1 MNFKFEK
8 CEKKEY
14 LEIETLENNKDEKL
28 AVIEQAI
35 LFIIDEHMTMDNK
48 KVIEEIFHQRGLY
61 DILENAID
69 EIERGKKHEDNK

>member
-14 LEIETLENNKDEKL
+14 LEIETFENSKDEKL

-35 LFIIDEHMTMDNK
+35 LFIIDEHMTMDDK
-48 KVIEEIFHQRGLY
+48 KVIEEIFYQRGLY
-61 DILENAID
+61 DILEDAI
-69 EIERGKKHEDNK
+69 EEAEMLKKNN

>member
-14 LEIETLENNKDEKL
+14 LEIETFENSKDEKL
-28 AVIEQAI
+28 EVIEQAI
-35 LFIIDEHMTMDNK
+35 LFIIDEHMTMDDK

-61 DILENAID
+61 DILEDAI
-69 EIERGKKHEDNK
+69 EKAERLKNNN

>member
-14 LEIETLENNKDEKL
+14 LEIETFENSKDEKL

-35 LFIIDEHMTMDNK
+35 LFIIDEHMTMDDK
-48 KVIEEIFHQRGLY
+48 KVIEEIFYQRGLY
-61 DILENAID
+61 NILEDAI
-69 EIERGKKHEDNK
+69 EEAEMLKKNN